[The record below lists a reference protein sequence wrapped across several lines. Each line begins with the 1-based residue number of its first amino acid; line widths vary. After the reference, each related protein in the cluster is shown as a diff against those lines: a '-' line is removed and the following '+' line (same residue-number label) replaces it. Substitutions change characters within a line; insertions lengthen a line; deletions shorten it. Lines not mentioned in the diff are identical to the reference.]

1 MSDFLQQLKD
11 TSDKRNDTEAI
22 YKEIEE
28 FGERYF
34 DNLAEKMVEQ
44 LKKHIL
50 DLAKKDEFSYEN
62 GKRVIKG
69 YYKIEDIHKDIYY
82 TTDLELRKEREIW
95 KNTLREM
102 NLSLSPVL
110 VFSDKPSYTCK
121 DIVTEEQ
128 KKVLFFNVTKQKKM
142 NKVSFYLDK
151 SFATIIKKFKQ
162 KAASEEIAL
171 SDLRYYYRY
180 IERDRETGKN
190 IEYSY
195 SNGWIVSF
203 TDYDKVVTREWGWT
217 KNKTVLSFGYPEISF
232 SVEY

>member
-11 TSDKRNDTEAI
+11 TTDKRNDTEAI
-22 YKEIEE
+22 YKELEK

-50 DLAKKDEFSYEN
+50 DLAKKDEFLYEN

-82 TTDLELRKEREIW
+82 TTDLELRKERDNW

-102 NLSLSPVL
+102 NISSPVFS
-110 VFSDKPSYTCK
+110 FSDKPSYTCK

-142 NKVSFYLDK
+142 NKVSFCLYK

-162 KAASEEIAL
+162 KAANEGIAL
-171 SDLRYYYRY
+171 SDLRYYYSH
-180 IERDRETGKN
+180 IEIDRETGKPIN
-190 IEYSY
+190 YSY
-195 SNGWIVSF
+195 INGLIVSF
-203 TDYDKVVTREWGWT
+203 TDYDKVVTREWDCT
-217 KNKTVLSFGYPEISF
+217 KNKTELSFGYPEISF

>member
-34 DNLAEKMVEQ
+34 ENLAEKMVEQ
-44 LKKHIL
+44 LKKRIL

-69 YYKIEDIHKDIYY
+69 YYKIEEIYRDIYY
-82 TTDLELRKEREIW
+82 TPDLEIRKERDNW
-95 KNTLREM
+95 QNTLREM
-102 NLSLSPVL
+102 NISSPVL
-110 VFSDKPSYTCK
+110 SFSQRPSYTCK

-128 KKVLFFNVTKQKKM
+128 KKILFFNVAKQKKM
-142 NKVSFYLDK
+142 NKVSICLYK

-162 KAASEEIAL
+162 KAASEGIAL
-171 SDLRYYYRY
+171 SDLRYYYSR
-180 IERDRETGKN
+180 IEIDRETGKPIN
-190 IEYSY
+190 YSY
-195 SNGWIVSF
+195 VNGLIVSF

-217 KNKTVLSFGYPEISF
+217 KNKIELVFGYPEICF